1 MQRPLYMTASDAIQY
16 GIVDKIVERDADS
29 KTIADVMNAS
39 EWDNAAGL
47 VQKSL

>member
-1 MQRPLYMTASDAIQY
+1 MTANDAIQY
-16 GIVDKIVERDADS
+16 GIVDKIVERDDTDS